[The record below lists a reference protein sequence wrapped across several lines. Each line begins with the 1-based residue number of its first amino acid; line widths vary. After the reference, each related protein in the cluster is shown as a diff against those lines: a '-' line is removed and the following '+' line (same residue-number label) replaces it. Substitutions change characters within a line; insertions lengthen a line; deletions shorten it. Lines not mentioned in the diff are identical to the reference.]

1 MSPILGDVSEYIEK
15 GDLSPPVK
23 AYRYGFAI
31 LKSEA
36 IVNDHHQILCVEEF
50 LNSVG
55 CNKALLHALT
65 DKMMS
70 SVAVSFS
77 PIEIEKNLLQ
87 HSILNVA
94 TLKQRFKFVHS
105 MVDEKK

>member
-1 MSPILGDVSEYIEK
+1 MAPILGDVSEYIEK
-15 GDLSPPVK
+15 GDLSPPAK
-23 AYRYGFAI
+23 AYRYAFAI

-36 IVNDHHQILCVEEF
+36 IVNVNDHCQILCVEEF

-77 PIEIEKNLLQ
+77 PFEIEKNLL
-87 HSILNVA
+87 
-94 TLKQRFKFVHS
+94 
-105 MVDEKK
+105 